1 MPCLVCYHNVMSC
14 YHVTLLCSVLA
25 GWGEE
30 VFTLYPHWWLVP
42 VLACHGGALLG
53 AGAYLLLVQLH
64 HPQQQ
69 QQQQQQ
75 QEVQQQSEAAP
86 PPPPHQHQ
94 QQKPSVQ
101 DVKVQS
107 LTKSGFGSNF
117 LNVGSSLLSRFCK
130 VIKFLEVFTK
140 SSSLSRIKKYFA
152 VFQPVSPE
160 RASR

>member
-1 MPCLVCYHNVMSC
+1 MLCNEKPCV
-14 YHVTLLCSVLA
+14 HVTLFCSVLA

-69 QQQQQQ
+69 QQQQQE
-75 QEVQQQSEAAP
+75 EVQQQSEAAP

>member
-1 MPCLVCYHNVMSC
+1 MSLKSC
-14 YHVTLLCSVLA
+14 VHVTFLCSVLA

-53 AGAYLLLVQLH
+53 AGAYPLLVQLH

-69 QQQQQQ
+69 QQQQQ
-75 QEVQQQSEAAP
+75 EVQQQAEAAP
-86 PPPPHQHQ
+86 PPPPHQHH